1 MISILLAI
9 ALAVH
14 PSVPNRT
21 ESGVPV
27 RGVAS
32 WYNATF
38 VAGHG
43 NDAQSTWYTRA
54 GYKFYAAVGTF
65 KWNDSPYSLRVCR
78 ADDKRRCVIVSV
90 VDRCSRCRADL
101 KKPWTARSRA
111 IDLSPHAFSYLRGLH
126 LGVVRVIIE
135 EIKPGT

>member
-27 RGVAS
+27 QGVAS

-54 GYKFYAAVGTF
+54 GYKFYAAVGAF
-65 KWNDSPYSLRVCR
+65 RWKHDVYSLKVCR
-78 ADDKRRCVIVSV
+78 ADDRSRCVIVAV
-90 VDRCSRCRADL
+90 VDHCERCKKDL

-111 IDLSPHAFSYLRGLH
+111 IDLSPWAFSVLRGLH
-126 LGVVRVIIE
+126 TGVVRVIIE
-135 EIKPGT
+135 EIRPGT

>member
-1 MISILLAI
+1 MIALLLAI

-27 RGVAS
+27 KGVAS

-38 VAGHG
+38 TPKHG
-43 NDAQSTWYTRA
+43 NGGQSTWYTRA
-54 GYKFYAAVGTF
+54 GYKFYAAIGAYRF
-65 KWNDSPYSLRVCR
+65 GDHPFSLRVCR
-78 ADDKRRCVIVSV
+78 ADDTSRCVIVSV
-90 VDRCSRCRADL
+90 LDHCARCKADL
-101 KKPWTARSRA
+101 KRRWTKRSRA
-111 IDLSPHAFSYLRGLH
+111 IDLSPDAFAVLRGLH

-135 EIKPGT
+135 EIQPGT

>member
-27 RGVAS
+27 QGVAS
-32 WYNATF
+32 WYSATYHPK
-38 VAGHG
+38 GS
-43 NDAQSTWYTRA
+43 QTTWYTRA
-54 GYKFYAAVGTF
+54 GYKFYAAVGSF
-65 KWNDSPYSLRVCR
+65 RWKDDVYSLKVCR
-78 ADDKRRCVIVSV
+78 AEDRSRCVIVAV
-90 VDRCSRCRADL
+90 VDHCERCKNDL

-111 IDLSPHAFSYLRGLH
+111 IDLSPWAFSVLRGLH
-126 LGVVRVIIE
+126 TGVVRVIIE
-135 EIKPGT
+135 EIQPGT